1 MLFSLF
7 SIFIVFLIAMTK
19 PDNKFLG
26 VMSCIFTI
34 LLLVFPAQI
43 IFILSLYIILY
54 CSLFNLEKIFNN
66 IFVTQTIDS
75 DKAAQK
81 RERLNAL
88 KEAKIYLAPYKDIWS
103 DLKLINK
110 YCKLTLG
117 KDGVTIEGFE
127 KNYPQRHFK
136 IISNGV
142 HTTEELWNLFCKYFS
157 WNKSYNGL
165 IEDCKKY
172 GVTIIESIGNQ
183 KSVTKNNT
191 VIPIQERTLAN
202 ELKEENSSSKNEP
215 QKEKLDINN
224 CSEAELTELPGIS
237 IVLSKKIIKK
247 REEIG
252 GFKTVEDFFIFLK
265 LKPHIEKQ
273 LRTLIKIEK
282 MKGSIIKPLNKERT
296 IDL

>member
-1 MLFSLF
+1 M
-7 SIFIVFLIAMTK
+7 IYNIIAFLI
-19 PDNKFLG
+19 
-26 VMSCIFTI
+26 
-34 LLLVFPAQI
+34 I
-43 IFILSLYIILY
+43 IFILAASDTKDIRIWVSSCLLSLILTVTTEDGIFFLI
-54 CSLFNLEKIFNN
+54 LFGLLYLAYKKVRPDKITYNN
-66 IFVTQTIDS
+66 CDGN
-75 DKAAQK
+75 KK
-81 RERLNAL
+81 ERLNAL

-142 HTTEELWNLFCKYFS
+142 HTAEELWNLFCKYFS
-157 WNKSYNGL
+157 WNKSYDGL

-183 KSVTKNNT
+183 KSVAKNNT
-191 VIPIQERTLAN
+191 IIPIQERSLIN

>member
-1 MLFSLF
+1 M
-7 SIFIVFLIAMTK
+7 IYNIIAFLI
-19 PDNKFLG
+19 
-26 VMSCIFTI
+26 
-34 LLLVFPAQI
+34 I
-43 IFILSLYIILY
+43 IFILAASDTKDIRIWVSSCLLSLILTVTTEDGIFFLILIGLLY
-54 CSLFNLEKIFNN
+54 LAYKKVRPYKITYNN
-66 IFVTQTIDS
+66 CDGN
-75 DKAAQK
+75 KK
-81 RERLNAL
+81 ERLNAL
-88 KEAKIYLAPYKDIWS
+88 KEAKIYLTPYKDIWS